1 MKCGAV
7 HCSTITREPANLL
20 NDHETTEINYNWSQ
34 LYLATQ
40 LIPFDGTAQDFTH
53 VLASVSSLDLL
64 KEELVRLQRPQVWM
78 VCRGIYVVHRE

>member
-7 HCSTITREPANLL
+7 HCGAITREPANLL

-40 LIPFDGTAQDFTH
+40 LILFDGTVQDFTH
-53 VLASVSSLDLL
+53 VLASVTSLDLL
-64 KEELVRLQRPQVWM
+64 KEELFGLQQPRVWLVR
-78 VCRGIYVVHRE
+78 RGVYVVHRE